1 MKLVETSLT
10 IESEGVRVARPELLM
25 CTLQRAADHEG
36 GETS

>member
-10 IESEGVRVARPELLM
+10 IDSDGVRVARPEPLM
-25 CTLQRAADHEG
+25 CTLQRAGSHDG